1 VIPSHAPSRISG
13 LRPVCRKLPSLRGKS
28 PLLRGFADF
37 YQRFFGETPSQNL
50 ARPRSNINW
59 GSQTR
64 KRLQRPAP
72 LKRNRSSML
81 RLAYPPGGTPSISLI
96 PPKALVV
103 VDSRQSGPPSHR
115 HPGGQLLGPPRR
127 GVPWGVDQFETC
139 ARPGAPSCGSLLR
152 YAEQASYPDLAQPEL
167 VEGGAVLVG
176 GQGHARA
183 RPHAIG
189 ARGCCRG
196 RPRLR

>member
-72 LKRNRSSML
+72 LKRNWSSML
-81 RLAYPPGGTPSISLI
+81 RSAYPPGGTPLDSLI
-96 PPKALVV
+96 PPQGACG
-103 VDSRQSGPPSHR
+103 RGQPPERAAEPSS
-115 HPGGQLLGPPRR
+115 PGGQLLGPPPGGRSVRDVCTPQRAQLRESSPIRR
-127 GVPWGVDQFETC
+127 AGELPRV
-139 ARPGAPSCGSLLR
+139 GSDPQGIR
-152 YAEQASYPDLAQPEL
+152 WDCPLACP
-167 VEGGAVLVG
+167 
-176 GQGHARA
+176 
-183 RPHAIG
+183 
-189 ARGCCRG
+189 
-196 RPRLR
+196 